1 MLLSIVFSFRNEEL
15 NLEELLARLQ
25 KTLEPL
31 AVDFELLF
39 VNDDSTD
46 KSLDILMKHRE
57 KDKRIKI
64 INMSRRFGNHP
75 CVMAGLHYALG
86 DAVIYMDTD
95 LQDPPELIPQ
105 MVEKWQQGADVVN
118 MMRIKRLGESPLKMW
133 VTKQAYKTINF
144 ISDID
149 LPENVGDFKLLSRR
163 VVDELVKLNEYDPYM
178 RGLVRWVGFKQ
189 EVIEYVQQARFSGAT
204 HFSIYG
210 TGPIKEFM
218 RGITG
223 FSAAPLYLA
232 MLFGVLISFMSFLLI
247 IYVLYCKYV
256 GTSVPGWAGPM
267 VAILFLGGII
277 LITNG
282 LLGLYIG
289 RIYNQV
295 KNRPHFIIESKVG
308 IDEAP
313 NE

>member
-1 MLLSIVFSFRNEEL
+1 M
-15 NLEELLARLQ
+15 Q
-25 KTLEPL
+25 Q
-31 AVDFELLF
+31 
-39 VNDDSTD
+39 
-46 KSLDILMKHRE
+46 RE
-57 KDKRIKI
+57 TDKRIKI
-64 INMSRRFGNHP
+64 LNMSRRFGVHP
-75 CVMAGLHYALG
+75 CVMAGMKHARG

-118 MMRIKRLGESPLKMW
+118 MMRIQRLGESPLKMW
-133 VTKQAYKTINF
+133 VTKQAYKVIDF
-144 ISDID
+144 MSDID

-163 VVDELVKLNEYDPYM
+163 VVDELVKMNENDPYM

-189 EVIEYVQQARFSGAT
+189 DVINYVRQARFSGET
-204 HFSIYG
+204 HFAIFG
-210 TGPIKEFM
+210 TGPVKEFI
-218 RGITG
+218 RAITG
-223 FSAAPLYLA
+223 FSAAPLYIA
-232 MLFGVLISFMSFLLI
+232 MLFGMLISLMSFLLI
-247 IYVLYCKYV
+247 IYVLYCKFV

>member
-1 MLLSIVFSFRNEEL
+1 MLLSVVFSFRNEADI
-15 NLEELLARLQ
+15 LEELLRRVRA
-25 KTLEPL
+25 
-31 AVDFELLF
+31 AVEQVTSDYELIF

-46 KSLDILMKHRE
+46 ASLEILIKQRE
-57 KDKRIKI
+57 ADKRIKVL
-64 INMSRRFGNHP
+64 NMSRRFGVHP
-75 CVMAGLHYALG
+75 CVMAGMKYSRG

-105 MVEKWQQGADVVN
+105 MVEKWRQGAAVVN

-133 VTKQAYKTINF
+133 ITKLAYRVIDLM
-144 ISDID
+144 SDID

-178 RGLVRWVGFKQ
+178 RGLVRWVGFRQ
-189 EVIEYVQQARFSGAT
+189 EEIQYVRQARFRGET
-204 HFSIYG
+204 HFSIFSA
-210 TGPIKEFM
+210 GPVKEFI

-223 FSAAPLYLA
+223 FSAAPLYIA
-232 MLFGVLISFMSFLLI
+232 MLFGVFISMLSFLLI
-247 IYVLYCKYV
+247 IYVLYCKFME
-256 GTSVPGWAGPM
+256 TSVPGWAGPM

-295 KNRPHFIIESKVG
+295 KNRPHFIIESTHGFEEEEK
-308 IDEAP
+308 
-313 NE
+313 

>member
-15 NLEELLARLQ
+15 NLEELLVRLR
-25 KTLEPL
+25 TVLEPL
-31 AVDFELLF
+31 SLDHELIF
-39 VNDDSTD
+39 VNDNSTD
-46 KSLDILMKHRE
+46 KSFSILEKQRE
-57 KDKRIKI
+57 TDKRIKI

-75 CVMAGLHYALG
+75 CVMAGLHYAHG

-105 MVEKWQQGADVVN
+105 MVEKWRQGADVVN

-133 VTKQAYKTINF
+133 VTKQAYKIINF

-149 LPENVGDFKLLSRR
+149 LQENVGDFKLLSRR
-163 VVDELVKLNEYDPYM
+163 VVNELVKLNEYDPYM

-189 EVIEYVQQARFSGAT
+189 EVIHYVRQARFSGET
-204 HFSIYG
+204 HFSIFG
-210 TGPIKEFM
+210 TGPIKEFI

-223 FSAAPLYLA
+223 FSAAPLYFA
-232 MLFGVLISFMSFLLI
+232 MLFGVLISLMSFLLI
-247 IYVLYCKYV
+247 IYVLYCKFV
-256 GTSVPGWAGPM
+256 EISVPGWAGPM

-295 KNRPHFIIESKVG
+295 KNRPHYIIESTHGFEDAKK
-308 IDEAP
+308 
-313 NE
+313 